1 MTAPRSAG
9 ADRPRR
15 ALWQSEVLRMLIR
28 KLLLAMAGLCLAA
41 GAAAVRVEAASPRQA
56 VEGQVN
62 RVLAAL
68 ADPAFKD
75 QAREVKIAKIR
86 SIVNEIFD
94 YTELSK
100 RTLGR
105 EWGRFNP
112 AQQNEFVTLFSDL
125 LEKTYADRLLS
136 YSNEKVEFEKETMLR
151 EGLAEVTSVV
161 TTSDGKKIPL
171 DYRLL
176 DTGKGWK
183 VYDVV
188 IEGISMVK
196 NYRDQFRDI
205 LARQPPEEVLKTLRE
220 RAAKG

>member
-1 MTAPRSAG
+1 
-9 ADRPRR
+9 
-15 ALWQSEVLRMLIR
+15 MLIR